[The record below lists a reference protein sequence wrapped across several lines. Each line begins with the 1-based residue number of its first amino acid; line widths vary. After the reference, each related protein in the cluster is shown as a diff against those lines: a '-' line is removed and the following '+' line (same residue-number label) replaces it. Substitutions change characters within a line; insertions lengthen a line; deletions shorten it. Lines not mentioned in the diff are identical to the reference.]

1 MPPML
6 HRKPQHHNDNHHHHN
21 NTANGNA
28 NNANG
33 YSPIR
38 NTLKLSISEDHD
50 VKKTLNQSAMRRRK
64 NLYKRIR
71 VFIVTS
77 GILALLYHGYYEGR
91 RYIQSRVPSVS
102 FENPNSDDSSS
113 QQLRG
118 SNESDEGATIQ
129 PEVCFITA
137 SYSKKK
143 KEMDKLLVINNK
155 SPYLR
160 FYLFTNLNDQEWSTP
175 GWTKIVTHF
184 KYRRIIT
191 HSRYGKFLGWK
202 EPEIQECKA
211 VFYMDACLRPSEN
224 QTMWRELADI
234 IATDETGTGLMQW
247 PHPKNRSG
255 VIGEFLAIKDSKKD
269 IDKNI
274 VKSLQWMIAQED
286 LDVKAKIYMNE
297 NFGYDPN
304 SQVYRELSQAFWDQY
319 SLEEDSWRDQP
330 LWAFMLHRY
339 NITPIPYPVPYKQVW
354 QRNDGRALGHHGH
367 AYTSEKDV
375 LA

>member
-1 MPPML
+1 ML
-6 HRKPQHHNDNHHHHN
+6 HRKPQHHNDHSHHDNEYN
-21 NTANGNA
+21 NSSTNG
-28 NNANG
+28 G
-33 YSPIR
+33 SYLHSPIR
-38 NTLKLSISEDHD
+38 NNNNATLQLSISEDHD
-50 VKKTLNQSAMRRRK
+50 VKKTLNQTAMRQRK
-64 NLYKRIR
+64 TLYKRIR
-71 VFIVTS
+71 WLVVAL
-77 GILALLYHGYYEGR
+77 GILALLYHGYYEAR
-91 RYIQSRVPSVS
+91 RYIQSRVPSVN
-102 FENPNSDDSSS
+102 FENPDADMS
-113 QQLRG
+113 QLRG
-118 SNESDEGATIQ
+118 YNESEAAIIR
-129 PEVCFITA
+129 PEVCFVTA

-160 FYLFTNLNDQEWSTP
+160 FYLFTNLKDQEWSTP

-184 KYRRIIT
+184 NYRRIIT

-202 EPEIQECKA
+202 EPQIQECKA

-224 QTMWRELADI
+224 QTMWRELAEI
-234 IATDETGTGLMQW
+234 IATDATGTGLMQW

-274 VKSLQWMIAQED
+274 VKSLQWMIAQD
-286 LDVKAKIYMNE
+286 DFDMKAIIYMNE

-304 SQVYRELSQAFWDQY
+304 SEAYQKLSQAFWDRY
-319 SLEEDSWRDQP
+319 SLEEESWRDQP
-330 LWAFMLHRY
+330 LWAFMVHRY
-339 NITPIPYPVPYKQVW
+339 NVTPMPYPVEYKKVW
-354 QRNDGRALGHHGH
+354 QRNNGRSLGHHGH